1 MTRDLKGCECSSLSS
16 ATGSFS
22 EPELHP
28 WLDSSGLVLC
38 VASFGKTLAE
48 ISLLVAM
55 AEL

>member
-1 MTRDLKGCECSSLSS
+1 MTRDLKGCKCSSLSS